1 MLFWSSLDDNF
12 DDKIFSW
19 IFETQREHRRWLV
32 DEHTKDDGDE
42 TILSF
47 ETSFVLSAHRGD
59 IKYGWMSLSG
69 NEWRMEKSWSSRKD
83 EDKRGETEWVD

>member
-19 IFETQREHRRWLV
+19 VFETQRTSKMAGRWAYKRRW
-32 DEHTKDDGDE
+32 DE

-47 ETSFVLSAHRGD
+47 ETGFVLSAHRGD

-69 NEWRMEKSWSSRKD
+69 NEWRMEAKNPEAAEKMRIK
-83 EDKRGETEWVD
+83 GGWVD